1 MNDLPDDPPKKQSLR
16 AAGTLN
22 LRPER
27 VVDPLFRDSVF
38 FDSNDILQVR
48 YEMIRRAEKGT
59 LGAAAGAFGVSVPTC
74 VRLRRRFREGGLQG
88 LIPRA
93 RGPKGAY
100 KVTPEILD
108 FIADY
113 RFVHGPVS
121 AVRLVP
127 IIEQHFGVRLH
138 PRSLTKALERSKK
151 NV

>member
-59 LGAAAGAFGVSVPTC
+59 LGAAAGAFALVGTC
-74 VRLRRRFREGGLQG
+74 
-88 LIPRA
+88 RA
-93 RGPKGAY
+93 MG
-100 KVTPEILD
+100 TL
-108 FIADY
+108 
-113 RFVHGPVS
+113 
-121 AVRLVP
+121 
-127 IIEQHFGVRLH
+127 
-138 PRSLTKALERSKK
+138 
-151 NV
+151 